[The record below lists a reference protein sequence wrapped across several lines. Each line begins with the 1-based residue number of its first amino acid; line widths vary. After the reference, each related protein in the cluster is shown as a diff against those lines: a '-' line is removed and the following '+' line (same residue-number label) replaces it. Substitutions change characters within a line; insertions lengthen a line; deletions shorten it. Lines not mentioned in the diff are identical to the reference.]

1 MRPRGE
7 EDPPAKD
14 HGPHTLRVWRGT
26 VVGLFGDDVFVEF
39 GPRMQGVISRR
50 QFAAAPR
57 AGDSFDFTLR
67 GQEEGL
73 WALALSE
80 SRPIATW
87 ESMEP
92 GSVVHARAVR
102 LAPGGLELKVGP
114 LHAFMPK
121 SHTGVTRDEKPDALV
136 GKTLTCEVI
145 EVDRERQ
152 RVLVSRKLVLQRER
166 ASEHQRAVGALKEG
180 EVVQGRVTR
189 IESYGI
195 FVAFGHGM
203 EGFVHVSNLSH
214 DRVEH
219 PSALVKEGDV
229 LDLRVL
235 YVKKGGKRIGLGLKQ
250 MTESPWATIEKHC
263 YLDQIVEGV
272 VTRVVEFGAFV
283 KIRDGIEGLLHASE
297 LGSTGDRPLRS
308 TLAAGQRLSVRIC
321 ELDAEARRMSLSLV
335 HRNGARITPEEAANA
350 KTFAELSRAN
360 PGERLRI
367 NIGELLMRALAGSQ
381 PSSSGRTESELA
393 S

>member
-1 MRPRGE
+1 MRSRGD

-14 HGPHTLRVWRGT
+14 HGPHTLCVWRGV
-26 VVGLFGDDVFVEF
+26 VVGLFGDDVFVEL

-50 QFAAAPR
+50 HLAQAPEI
-57 AGDSFDFTLR
+57 GDAFDFTLR

-80 SRPIATW
+80 QRPIATW

-92 GSVVHARAVR
+92 GSLVHARVVR
-102 LAPGGLELKVGP
+102 VAPGGLELKVGP

-121 SHTGVTRDEKPDALV
+121 SHTGVARDEKPDGLV
-136 GKTLTCEVI
+136 GKMLTCEVI

-180 EVVQGRVTR
+180 EVVQDRVTR
-189 IESYGI
+189 IESYGA

-214 DRVEH
+214 ERVEH
-219 PSALVKEGDV
+219 PSALLKEGDG

-250 MTESPWATIEKHC
+250 MTESPWATIDKHC
-263 YLDQIVEGV
+263 YVDQIVEGT

-283 KIRDGIEGLLHASE
+283 KIREGIEGLLHASE
-297 LGSTGDRPLRS
+297 AGSEGDRRLRS
-308 TLAAGQRLSVRIC
+308 FVAPGQRLSVRIC
-321 ELDAEARRMSLSLV
+321 EIDAESRRMSLSLV
-335 HRNGARITPEEAANA
+335 HRNGARITAEEAANA
-350 KTFAELSRAN
+350 KTFAELAQAN
-360 PGERLRI
+360 PDARLRL
-367 NIGELLMRALAGSQ
+367 NLGKLLMRALAGSQ
-381 PSSSGRTESELA
+381 PSTSGGAERELA

>member
-1 MRPRGE
+1 
-7 EDPPAKD
+7 
-14 HGPHTLRVWRGT
+14 
-26 VVGLFGDDVFVEF
+26 
-39 GPRMQGVISRR
+39 MQGVISRR
-50 QFAAAPR
+50 QFEQPPGM
-57 AGDSFDFTLR
+57 GDAFDFTLR

-80 SRPIATW
+80 ARPIATW

-92 GSVVHARAVR
+92 GSLVHARVIR
-102 LAPGGLELKVGP
+102 LAPGGLELKIGP

-121 SHTGVTRDEKPDALV
+121 SHTGVARDEKPDALV

-152 RVLVSRKLVLQRER
+152 RVLVSRKLVMQRER
-166 ASEHQRAVGALKEG
+166 ESEHQREVGALREG
-180 EVVQGRVTR
+180 DVVQGRVTR
-189 IESYGI
+189 IEPFGV

-219 PSALVKEGDV
+219 PESVVKLADT

-250 MTESPWATIEKHC
+250 MTQSPWEEIERHC
-263 YLDQIVEGV
+263 YVDQIVEGT

-283 KIRDGIEGLLHASE
+283 KIRDGIEGLLHDSE
-297 LGSTGDRPLRS
+297 TGRTKDQPLRS
-308 TLAAGQRLSVRIC
+308 FLAPGQRLSVRIQD
-321 ELDAEARRMSLSLV
+321 LDRDARRMSLSLM
-335 HRNGARITPEEAANA
+335 HRNGARITAEEAANA
-350 KTFAELSRAN
+350 KAFAELAREN
-360 PGERLRI
+360 PGERLRV
-367 NIGELLMRALAGSQ
+367 NIGALLLQALTASQ
-381 PSSSGRTESELA
+381 PRDEGDTERKLVS
-393 S
+393 